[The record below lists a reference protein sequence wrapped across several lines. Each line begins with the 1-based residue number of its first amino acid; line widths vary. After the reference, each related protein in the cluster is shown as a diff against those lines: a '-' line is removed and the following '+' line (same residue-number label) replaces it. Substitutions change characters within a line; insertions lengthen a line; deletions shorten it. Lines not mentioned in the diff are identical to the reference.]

1 MKTKV
6 TLHNS
11 YTANNSG
18 SIELLTNLIETLNQV
33 AQKVPKEF
41 LENVIVETIPHCDKD
56 NDIYIEIDIYYL
68 REETSEEVKLRHE
81 REAVKLMIWENKQRQ
96 QYEKL
101 KKIFDP

>member
-1 MKTKV
+1 MKNKV

-11 YTANNSG
+11 YTANDSG

-41 LENVIVETIPHCDKD
+41 LKNVIVETIPHCDHD
-56 NDIYIEIDIYYL
+56 NHIYIEMDIYYL
-68 REETSEEVKLRHE
+68 REETSEEVKLRHGK
-81 REAVKLMIWENKQRQ
+81 EAAKLMIWENQQKQ

>member
-6 TLHNS
+6 TLYNS
-11 YTANNSG
+11 YTDNS
-18 SIELLTNLIETLNQV
+18 SQSTQSLTSLIETLTEV

-41 LENVIVETIPHCDKD
+41 LENVIVETIPHCDHD
-56 NDIYIEIDIYYL
+56 NDIYIEMDIYYL
-68 REETSEEVKLRHE
+68 REETSKEVKLRHE
-81 REAVKLMIWENKQRQ
+81 KEAAKLIIWENQQKQ